1 LRIGGKKTW
10 LPRSRSGKA
19 KTVPI
24 LILIF
29 LGLWAWAEL
38 AVFIAIGSEIGAL
51 LTIIGIAVTAMVG
64 LWLLKSQGRAIMAS
78 LQQKMARGEAP
89 VASMADGAAIAAGAV
104 LMLIPGYITDA
115 MGLVLFIPGVR
126 TIIGAGLIARMMR
139 RGAGRFSFNGGQFGA
154 GHFGAGPFSGRQGTT
169 GEAGGP
175 GETGAAGAFGAF
187 HRAHTGQARNSY
199 GSNPDDDS
207 VIEGDFEEKP
217 ADRQRLDKSDPK

>member
-1 LRIGGKKTW
+1 M
-10 LPRSRSGKA
+10 
-19 KTVPI
+19 PI

-38 AVFIAIGSEIGAL
+38 AVFIAIGSEVGAL
-51 LTIIGIAVTAMVG
+51 LTIIGITVTAMVG

-139 RGAGRFSFNGGQFGA
+139 RGAARFSFNGGQ
-154 GHFGAGPFSGRQGTT
+154 FGAGPFSGRQGTT
-169 GEAGGP
+169 GEPGGP
-175 GETGAAGAFGAF
+175 DETGAASAFGAF
-187 HRAHTGQARNSY
+187 HQAHTGQARNSY

-217 ADRQRLDKSDPK
+217 VDRQRLDKSDPK

>member
-1 LRIGGKKTW
+1 M
-10 LPRSRSGKA
+10 
-19 KTVPI
+19 PI

-38 AVFIAIGSEIGAL
+38 AVFIAIGSEVGAL

-154 GHFGAGPFSGRQGTT
+154 GPFSGRQGTT
-169 GEAGGP
+169 GGSDEAD
-175 GETGAAGAFGAF
+175 AASAFGGF

>member
-1 LRIGGKKTW
+1 M
-10 LPRSRSGKA
+10 
-19 KTVPI
+19 PI

-38 AVFIAIGSEIGAL
+38 MVFIAIGSEIGAL

-139 RGAGRFSFNGGQFGA
+139 RSAGRFSFNGGQFGA
-154 GHFGAGPFSGRQGTT
+154 GPFSGHQGTT
-169 GEAGGP
+169 GEPGQPGGQ
-175 GETGAAGAFGAF
+175 GGSDETGAAGGFGAL
-187 HRAHTGQARNSY
+187 HQAHTGQARNSY

-217 ADRQRLDKSDPK
+217 VDPQRLDKSDPE

>member
-1 LRIGGKKTW
+1 M
-10 LPRSRSGKA
+10 
-19 KTVPI
+19 PI

-38 AVFIAIGSEIGAL
+38 AVFIAIGSEVGAL

-154 GHFGAGPFSGRQGTT
+154 GHFGARPFSGRQGTT
-169 GEAGGP
+169 GQP
-175 GETGAAGAFGAF
+175 GEPGGSDETDAASAFGAF

>member
-1 LRIGGKKTW
+1 M
-10 LPRSRSGKA
+10 
-19 KTVPI
+19 PI

-115 MGLVLFIPGVR
+115 MGLVLFIPGVQ

-154 GHFGAGPFSGRQGTT
+154 GQFGAGSFSGRQGTT
-169 GEAGGP
+169 GEPGQP
-175 GETGAAGAFGAF
+175 GEPGGSDETDAASAFGAF

>member
-1 LRIGGKKTW
+1 M
-10 LPRSRSGKA
+10 
-19 KTVPI
+19 PI

-154 GHFGAGPFSGRQGTT
+154 GPFSGRQGKT
-169 GEAGGP
+169 GEPGQPGGP
-175 GETGAAGAFGAF
+175 DETGAASAFSAF
-187 HRAHTGQARNSY
+187 HQAHTGQARNSY

>member
-1 LRIGGKKTW
+1 M
-10 LPRSRSGKA
+10 
-19 KTVPI
+19 PI

-38 AVFIAIGSEIGAL
+38 AVFIAIGSEVGAL

-154 GHFGAGPFSGRQGTT
+154 GPFSGRQGTT
-169 GEAGGP
+169 GEPGGSD
-175 GETGAAGAFGAF
+175 EADAASAFGAF

-217 ADRQRLDKSDPK
+217 VDRQRLDKSDPK

>member
-1 LRIGGKKTW
+1 
-10 LPRSRSGKA
+10 
-19 KTVPI
+19 VPI

-154 GHFGAGPFSGRQGTT
+154 LGGPFSGRQGTT
-169 GEAGGP
+169 GEPGRTGRTGRNRRGRCLWCVSPGTYRTGP
-175 GETGAAGAFGAF
+175 KFLW
-187 HRAHTGQARNSY
+187 Q
-199 GSNPDDDS
+199 
-207 VIEGDFEEKP
+207 
-217 ADRQRLDKSDPK
+217 

>member
-1 LRIGGKKTW
+1 M
-10 LPRSRSGKA
+10 
-19 KTVPI
+19 PI

-115 MGLVLFIPGVR
+115 MGLVLFIPGAR

-139 RGAGRFSFNGGQFGA
+139 RGAGRFSFNGGR
-154 GHFGAGPFSGRQGTT
+154 FGAGPFSGRQGTT
-169 GEAGGP
+169 GQP
-175 GETGAAGAFGAF
+175 GEPGGSGGSDETDAAGAFGAF

>member
-1 LRIGGKKTW
+1 M
-10 LPRSRSGKA
+10 
-19 KTVPI
+19 PI

-115 MGLVLFIPGVR
+115 MCLVLFIPGVR
-126 TIIGAGLIARMMR
+126 TITGAGLIARMMR

-154 GHFGAGPFSGRQGTT
+154 WQFGAGSFSGRQGTT
-169 GEAGGP
+169 GEPGQP
-175 GETGAAGAFGAF
+175 GEPGGSDETDAASAFGAF
-187 HRAHTGQARNSY
+187 HQAHTGQARNSY

-207 VIEGDFEEKP
+207 VIEGDFDEKP

>member
-1 LRIGGKKTW
+1 M
-10 LPRSRSGKA
+10 
-19 KTVPI
+19 PI

-38 AVFIAIGSEIGAL
+38 AVFIAIGSEVGAL

-154 GHFGAGPFSGRQGTT
+154 GHLGPDILGPGPFLAARARQ
-169 GEAGGP
+169 AN
-175 GETGAAGAFGAF
+175 
-187 HRAHTGQARNSY
+187 RANRANRADRN
-199 GSNPDDDS
+199 
-207 VIEGDFEEKP
+207 KP
-217 ADRQRLDKSDPK
+217 ARPVPLVRFTGHIQDRPEILMAVTRMMTV

>member
-1 LRIGGKKTW
+1 M
-10 LPRSRSGKA
+10 
-19 KTVPI
+19 PI

-38 AVFIAIGSEIGAL
+38 AVFIAIGSEVGAL

-115 MGLVLFIPGVR
+115 MGLVLFIPGAR

-154 GHFGAGPFSGRQGTT
+154 RPFSGRQGTT
-169 GEAGGP
+169 GQP
-175 GETGAAGAFGAF
+175 GELGGSGGSGGSDETDAAGAFGAF

-217 ADRQRLDKSDPK
+217 VDRQRLDKSDPK

>member
-1 LRIGGKKTW
+1 M
-10 LPRSRSGKA
+10 
-19 KTVPI
+19 PI

-154 GHFGAGPFSGRQGTT
+154 GPFSGRQGTT
-169 GEAGGP
+169 GEPGGSD
-175 GETGAAGAFGAF
+175 ETDAASAFGAF
-187 HRAHTGQARNSY
+187 QRAHTGQARNSY

-217 ADRQRLDKSDPK
+217 ANRQRLDKSDPK

>member
-1 LRIGGKKTW
+1 M
-10 LPRSRSGKA
+10 
-19 KTVPI
+19 PI

-38 AVFIAIGSEIGAL
+38 AVFIAIGSEVGAL

-139 RGAGRFSFNGGQFGA
+139 RGAGHFSFNGGQ
-154 GHFGAGPFSGRQGTT
+154 FGAGPFSGRQGTT
-169 GEAGGP
+169 GEPGQPGGQ
-175 GETGAAGAFGAF
+175 GGSDETGAAGAFGAL

-217 ADRQRLDKSDPK
+217 ADPQRLDKSDPK

>member
-1 LRIGGKKTW
+1 M
-10 LPRSRSGKA
+10 
-19 KTVPI
+19 PI

-115 MGLVLFIPGVR
+115 MGLVLFIPRVR

-139 RGAGRFSFNGGQFGA
+139 RGAGRFSFNDGQFGA
-154 GHFGAGPFSGRQGTT
+154 RHFGAGPFSGRQSTT
-169 GEAGGP
+169 GEPDEAGGP

>member
-1 LRIGGKKTW
+1 M
-10 LPRSRSGKA
+10 
-19 KTVPI
+19 PI

-38 AVFIAIGSEIGAL
+38 AVFIAIGSEVGAL

-169 GEAGGP
+169 GEPDEAGGP
-175 GETGAAGAFGAF
+175 GEPGGPEETGAAGAFGAF

>member
-1 LRIGGKKTW
+1 M
-10 LPRSRSGKA
+10 
-19 KTVPI
+19 PI

-29 LGLWAWAEL
+29 LGLWAWTEL
-38 AVFIAIGSEIGAL
+38 VVFIAIGSEIGAL

-169 GEAGGP
+169 GEPGEPDEAGGP

>member
-10 LPRSRSGKA
+10 LPRSRSRKA

-38 AVFIAIGSEIGAL
+38 AVFIAIGSEVGAL

-126 TIIGAGLIARMMR
+126 TIIGASLIAHMMR

-154 GHFGAGPFSGRQGTT
+154 GPFSGRQGTT
-169 GEAGGP
+169 DEPGGP
-175 GETGAAGAFGAF
+175 DETGAASAFGAF
-187 HRAHTGQARNSY
+187 HQAHTGQARNSY
-199 GSNPDDDS
+199 GCNPVDDC

-217 ADRQRLDKSDPK
+217 GDRQRLDKSDPK

>member
-19 KTVPI
+19 KTLPI

-139 RGAGRFSFNGGQFGA
+139 RGASRFSFNGGQFGA
-154 GHFGAGPFSGRQGTT
+154 GPFSGRQDTT
-169 GEAGGP
+169 GEPGGSD
-175 GETGAAGAFGAF
+175 ETDAASAFGAF

-217 ADRQRLDKSDPK
+217 VDRQRLDKSDPK

>member
-1 LRIGGKKTW
+1 M
-10 LPRSRSGKA
+10 
-19 KTVPI
+19 PI

-29 LGLWAWAEL
+29 LGLWAWTEL
-38 AVFIAIGSEIGAL
+38 VVFIAIGSEIGAL

-169 GEAGGP
+169 GEPGQPGGP
-175 GETGAAGAFGAF
+175 DETGAASAFGAF
-187 HRAHTGQARNSY
+187 HQAHTGQARNSY

>member
-1 LRIGGKKTW
+1 M
-10 LPRSRSGKA
+10 
-19 KTVPI
+19 PI

-154 GHFGAGPFSGRQGTT
+154 GQFGAGSFSGHQGTT
-169 GEAGGP
+169 GEPGQPGEPGGP
-175 GETGAAGAFGAF
+175 AETGAAGAFGAF
-187 HRAHTGQARNSY
+187 HRAHTVQTRNSY

-217 ADRQRLDKSDPK
+217 VDRQRLDKSDPK